1 MKTRRRIWKLMEI
14 DQAKDSEI
22 LRFLSATSA
31 NGLRQLKSQKMFA
44 SGGMNAILCR
54 GKVHQ

>member
-1 MKTRRRIWKLMEI
+1 MEI